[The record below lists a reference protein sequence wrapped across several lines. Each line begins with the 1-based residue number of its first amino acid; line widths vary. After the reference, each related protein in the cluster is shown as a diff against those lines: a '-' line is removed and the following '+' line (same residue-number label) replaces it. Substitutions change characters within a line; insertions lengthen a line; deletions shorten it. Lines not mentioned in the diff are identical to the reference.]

1 MMDLQSAWWVSWL
14 EEDSENINMHF
25 HVFSHAIYKFEK
37 LWACYRIQLEWFQ
50 SLFTWHI
57 EFECLTLF
65 SDSNRLKVGRV
76 KWSEAVGT
84 QSQMPKTQSTQLRS
98 LPFRGSKLCQL
109 PMATRSDAE
118 QEIGLEVEKWL
129 AGRFCKRPSFADVL
143 EFTCN
148 LWVWQS
154 QNGSRLF
161 SHCIACS
168 TVQPTN
174 IHHPHVESTEPYPI
188 AVVQLGGRP
197 REALE
202 NMWRQGQNE

>member
-1 MMDLQSAWWVSWL
+1 MFD
-14 EEDSENINMHF
+14 
-25 HVFSHAIYKFEK
+25 
-37 LWACYRIQLEWFQ
+37 
-50 SLFTWHI
+50 
-57 EFECLTLF
+57 TLF

-202 NMWRQGQNE
+202 NM